1 MSWTKE
7 PPIKAKM
14 RGCAL
19 APMFEIAPMD
29 EIIAVGFGDAH
40 VEKDG
45 EIVYKEPLWE
55 FQDTEDVWTFQDAED
70 EALKDP
76 DHDWRVVLYAPLRG
90 RVFQRHEPGK
100 WVLIEENMGF
110 A

>member
-1 MSWTKE
+1 MREKK

-14 RGCAL
+14 IGCAL
-19 APMFEIAPMD
+19 APIFDVAPMD

-45 EIVYKEPLWE
+45 EIIYRESTE
-55 FQDTEDVWTFQDAED
+55 YEEQDFWTFQDAEN

-90 RVFQRHEPGK
+90 RIFQRQEPGK
-100 WVLIEENMGF
+100 WYLIEEDHGF

>member
-1 MSWTKE
+1 MWEKK

-14 RGCAL
+14 IGCAL
-19 APMFEIAPMD
+19 APIHDVAPMD

-45 EIVYKEPLWE
+45 ETIYREPTE
-55 FQDTEDVWTFQDAED
+55 YEEQDFWTFQDAEN

-90 RVFQRHEPGK
+90 RVFQRQEPGK
-100 WVLIEENMGF
+100 WYLIEEDQGF

>member
-7 PPIKAKM
+7 PPIKPTIH
-14 RGCAL
+14 GCAL
-19 APMFEIAPMD
+19 APMQEILDMD
-29 EIIAVGFGDAH
+29 ELITVGFGNAH

-45 EIVYKEPLWE
+45 EIIYQEP
-55 FQDTEDVWTFQDAED
+55 TEYENQNFWTVQDAEN

-76 DHDWRVVLYAPLRG
+76 DHDWRIVLYAPLRG
-90 RVFQRHEPGK
+90 RVFQRQEPGK
-100 WVLIEENMGF
+100 WYLISENRGF

>member
-1 MSWTKE
+1 MWEEKQR
-7 PPIKAKM
+7 IKAKM

-19 APMFEIAPMD
+19 APMQDTLDMD
-29 EIIAVGFGDAH
+29 ALIAVGFGDAH

-45 EIVYKEPLWE
+45 EIIYHEP
-55 FQDTEDVWTFQDAED
+55 TEYEPQNFWTVQEAEN

-76 DHDWRVVLYAPLRG
+76 DHDWRIILYAPLRG
-90 RVFQRHEPGK
+90 RVFQRQEPGK
-100 WVLIEENMGF
+100 WYLIEENQGF

>member
-1 MSWTKE
+1 MAWTKLQ
-7 PPIKAKM
+7 PIKARQ
-14 RGCAL
+14 RGCVF
-19 APMFEIAPMD
+19 APMFEEALLD
-29 EIIAVGFGDAH
+29 EIISVGFGDAH

-45 EIVYKEPLWE
+45 EIIYREP
-55 FQDTEDVWTFQDAED
+55 TEYEEHDFWTFRDAEN

-90 RVFQRHEPGK
+90 RVFQRQGISK
-100 WVLIEENMGF
+100 WLLVEENQGF